1 MSEVKAD
8 QFVIKFGRRVLT
20 DNGEPG
26 MDGEEGIGSTTE
38 RHQGAVAAAIYAN
51 CDYLDLQQL
60 DEIIEWVELYRS
72 ELITRMGTSHL
83 QLSVSDHDHDFDSL
97 DPYRPVERVRYDDDE
112 Y

>member
-26 MDGEEGIGSTTE
+26 MDGDKGIGSTTE
-38 RHQGAVAAAIYAN
+38 RLQGQVAAAIYAN
-51 CDYLDLQQL
+51 CGDLDLQQL
-60 DEIIEWVELYRS
+60 DEIIEWVELYRTAM
-72 ELITRMGTSHL
+72 IARMGTSHL
-83 QLSVSDHDHDFDSL
+83 QLSVSDHDFDSL
-97 DPYRPVERVRYDDDE
+97 DPYRPVERFPRALDDDE